1 LASSSQTGTLLVVV
15 RPRLLPILFA
25 LLAFVPNAHGGPS
38 ANPKTVTITASAV
51 PWLVVGSHLRITG
64 TVKPSSAGVGV
75 TLQEQHDGG
84 WHSLADKVVGSSGDF
99 SFITRPNRVGA
110 KAYRVVTSKGTNFAG
125 ASARVPVRVL
135 HWTYLGAN
143 QAFYYVNPIAG
154 DLSTQPIASNGVHYE
169 HPISLDPGCY
179 NSWGGSAW
187 IDYPLQRQYERFT
200 ATVGVG
206 DAVPTTMTLTYSLI
220 GAGKKLASG
229 SVVAGQSRK
238 INVSVEGVYRLRF
251 MINVPDPTNSAG
263 CSPTFPQV
271 VFGDAQVLGP

>member
-1 LASSSQTGTLLVVV
+1 MTARSLTVAFALS
-15 RPRLLPILFA
+15 A
-25 LLAFVPNAHGGPS
+25 LLAFAPNVS
-38 ANPKTVTITASAV
+38 AGRNTTPKAVTITASAV
-51 PWLVVGSHLRITG
+51 PWMVVGSNVRITG
-64 TVKPSSAGVGV
+64 TVKPNLAGVGV
-75 TLQEQHDGG
+75 TLQQQKDGG
-84 WHSLADKVVGSSGDF
+84 WFPVADKTVGSNGDF
-99 SFITRPNRVGA
+99 SFSTRPNRVGP
-110 KAYRVVTSKGTNFAG
+110 KSYRVVTSKGTNFAG

-135 HWTYLGAN
+135 HWTYLGDN
-143 QAFYYVNPIAG
+143 QAFYYVNPIVG

-187 IDYPLQRQYERFT
+187 IDYSLQRQYERFT

-206 DAVPTTMTLTYSLI
+206 DAVPTTLTLTYTLI

-229 SVVAGQSRK
+229 SVAAGQSTK

>member
-1 LASSSQTGTLLVVV
+1 MTARSLTVAFSLS
-15 RPRLLPILFA
+15 A
-25 LLAFVPNAHGGPS
+25 LLAFAPNVS
-38 ANPKTVTITASAV
+38 ADRSSTPKAVTITASAV
-51 PWLVVGSHLRITG
+51 PWMVVGSSLRITG
-64 TVKPSSAGVGV
+64 TVKPNLAGVGV
-75 TLQEQHDGG
+75 TLQQQKDGG
-84 WHSLADKVVGSSGDF
+84 WFSVADKTVGSNGDF
-99 SFITRPNRVGA
+99 TFSTRPNRAGL
-110 KAYRVVTSKGTNFAG
+110 KNYRVVTAKGTDFTG
-125 ASARVPVRVL
+125 TSARVPVRVL
-135 HWTYLGAN
+135 HWTYLGSS
-143 QAFYYVNPIAG
+143 QAFYYVAPIVG

-179 NSWGGSAW
+179 NSWGGTAW
-187 IDYPLQRQYERFT
+187 IDYPLQRLYEKFS

-229 SVVAGQSRK
+229 SIVAGQSKK